1 MNTIDYNKC
10 GKYLSYLFWLLIPN
24 IIAGLFANDYTK
36 GKLPGLFTA
45 GTVISIICMIAYAYF
60 LWQLQTEEPLY
71 KTAALLSLAAAVLSV
86 VNEFF
91 LDNTKVTVLGV
102 VIGLIGLIVH
112 LAQIYF
118 LYEAHSEITYEIDH
132 EQSEKWLKLRKRYMI
147 ALGLVAL
154 GLVLLF
160 MPMIAAICAL
170 VGSIMVLIFGIME
183 LVYLYRT
190 AQVCKSQQS
199 EL

>member
-24 IIAGLFANDYTK
+24 IIAGMFANDYTK
-36 GKLPGLFTA
+36 GSLPGLYTT
-45 GTVISIICMIAYAYF
+45 GTVISIICMIAYAFF
-60 LWQLQTEEPLY
+60 LWQLQTEEPNY
-71 KTAALLSLAAAVLSV
+71 KTASLLSLAAAVLSV

-91 LDNTKVTVLGV
+91 LDGTKVTVLSV
-102 VIGLIGLIVH
+102 VLGLIGLVIH

-132 EQSEKWLKLRKRYMI
+132 DQSEKWLKLRKRYMI
-147 ALGLVAL
+147 AIGLVAL
-154 GLVLLF
+154 GLILLF
-160 MPMIAAICAL
+160 MPMIAAVCAL
-170 VGSIMVLIFGIME
+170 VGAVMTFIFGIME

-190 AQVCKSQQS
+190 AQVCKNQQS